1 MHTDHLL
8 VEDRSRD
15 IETTKSYC
23 PSAVHGTSK
32 GPVSGTQVDK
42 DETTK
47 EEISSAILMTRN
59 LKYRKDFKLI
69 KDEKESSIDV
79 NNPSSEVT
87 ESIKLNKST
96 LLCHPQLN
104 ASGWDQTTAQPSQYT
119 TPVSGYDYYG
129 QQQTQR

>member
-1 MHTDHLL
+1 M
-8 VEDRSRD
+8 
-15 IETTKSYC
+15 KSYC